1 MIPGKIH
8 SASIVWPF
16 LLRDVLNRGAP
27 AAPRGMETLEVPQQ
41 TAVLDMRKPVIVV
54 PERKLS
60 TKFLGGEAHWILS
73 GDNRVSTI
81 APYNPNISKFS
92 DDGVHFFG
100 AYGPRII
107 EQLDYVVN
115 KLKED
120 RDTRQA
126 FLTIWR
132 PNPPKTKDVP
142 CTVAC
147 GFMRRGNKL
156 DCYVFMRSNDLWL
169 GFPYDVFNFSM
180 LAHLV
185 CCRLNEGKTED
196 FVEPGVL
203 YHTAASRHIYSEHY
217 DAARE
222 IGDKYDVLSTPMH
235 VMQTITTKETPEELF
250 TNESVLMRTLESIKE
265 EGKNS
270 LAIWWK

>member
-1 MIPGKIH
+1 MRREH
-8 SASIVWPF
+8 SVSLAWPIV
-16 LLRDVLNRGAP
+16 LGHTLYEGRRTS
-27 AAPRGMETLEVPQQ
+27 PRGMLTKEIPQD
-41 TAVLDMRKPVIVV
+41 TISIDMRYPVLVI

-60 TKFLGGEAHWILS
+60 TKFMAGEAHWILS

-92 DDGVHFFG
+92 DDGVVFYG
-100 AYGPRII
+100 AYGPRIK

-142 CTVAC
+142 CTIAC
-147 GFMRRGNKL
+147 GFMLRGDKL
-156 DCYVFMRSNDLWL
+156 DCFVYMRSNDLWL

-185 CCRLNEGKTED
+185 CCRLNEGRTD
-196 FVEPGVL
+196 GFIEPGVL
-203 YHTAASRHIYSEHY
+203 HHTAASRHIYAEHFER
-217 DAARE
+217 AEE
-222 IGDKYDVLSTPMH
+222 IVSKYSVLKASLATLAELSTH
-235 VMQTITTKETPEELF
+235 ETPSALYKDENELM
-250 TNESVLMRTLESIKE
+250 ETLAKIKD
-265 EGKNS
+265 EGKS
-270 LAIWWK
+270 SPLCWWKVK